1 MVLFLFSVYTKSI
14 FNIIAA
20 IMQTEDYEDALQMV
34 CASRIKANFIIT
46 RNIQFLFKWKTPEEM
61 RQSFRI

>member
-1 MVLFLFSVYTKSI
+1 
-14 FNIIAA
+14 
-20 IMQTEDYEDALQMV
+20 MQTVDYEDALQMV